1 MRYDFDERIDRTGS
15 NCEKYDNLKE
25 VFGRDDIIPLWVADT
40 DFRTPDFI
48 MNAIRERASH
58 PVLGYS
64 FRCNYYNDSI
74 RSWLWRRNGWAVDNE
89 WLDFCPGVICGVYY
103 GISSLTSEGD
113 GILIQP
119 PVYPPFARVIGACG
133 RRVVTNP
140 LRLESGGWSVDFDDL
155 ARKLPQVKALVLC
168 NPHNPTGKVFTRAEL
183 ETIGRMCLE
192 HGVAIISDEIHS
204 DLIMSGHRHIH
215 IASLS
220 DDLAANT
227 YTFISPSKTF
237 NMAGLSTA
245 VAVIPSAR
253 HRQSYIAGAER
264 IHVSQG
270 NIFGAVALR
279 AAYNNGDE
287 WLDKLRLYIEGNIDY
302 VVARL
307 AGTMPQIKCVKPQGT
322 YLMWLDCRGM
332 GLSHDELVDFFVN
345 KARLGLNSGLD
356 YGREGRLFM
365 RMNVGCPRQTLVEA
379 LDRLQE
385 AMARR

>member
-48 MNAIRERASH
+48 MNAIRERAGH

-64 FRCNYYNDSI
+64 FRCDYYNESI

-89 WLDFCPGVICGVYY
+89 WLQFCPGVICGVYY

-119 PVYPPFARVIGACG
+119 PVYPPFARVIEACG

-140 LRLESGGWSVDFDDL
+140 LRLNDDGWSVDFDDL

-168 NPHNPTGKVFTRAEL
+168 NPHNPTGKVFTRTEL

-204 DLIMSGHRHIH
+204 DLIMSGHRHTH

-220 DDLAANT
+220 ADLAANT

-237 NMAGLSTA
+237 NTAGLSTA

-253 HRQSYIAGAER
+253 HRQSYTACAER

-287 WLDKLRLYIEGNIDY
+287 WLDRLRVYIEDNIDY
-302 VVARL
+302 VLGRL
-307 AGTMPQIKCVKPQGT
+307 ASTMPEIKCVKPQGT

-332 GLSHDELVDFFVN
+332 GFTHDELVDFFVN

-356 YGREGRLFM
+356 YGQEGRLFM
-365 RMNVGCPRQTLVEA
+365 RLNVGCPRQTLVEA